1 MANRNLLIPELSLS
15 TQAIMENDRR
25 EAVKMNLQDLQILA
39 DKLICDWYQHQAM
52 INCYLTAI
60 GRLEVEKMLAE
71 CSPSSTTPSPEH
83 FQWAQELLGPETTP
97 AAPRHQL
104 WGEGVAA
111 LAVAV
116 AVLAVVILRLA
127 M

>member
-1 MANRNLLIPELSLS
+1 
-15 TQAIMENDRR
+15 MENDRR
-25 EAVKMNLQDLQILA
+25 EAVKLGLQDLQILA
-39 DKLICDWYQHQAM
+39 DKLICDWYRHQAM
-52 INCYLTAI
+52 INCYLSAI

-71 CSPSSTTPSPEH
+71 SGPSSTTPSPEH
-83 FQWAQELLGPETTP
+83 FQWAQELLGAETTP

-111 LAVAV
+111 LAAAA
-116 AVLAVVILRLA
+116 AVLAAVILRLA